1 MGGCFRR
8 RESINNENQISKI
21 HTQTFFDTN
30 KLLLLGT
37 GESGKTTIIKQMKIL
52 HINGF
57 SNEEKLEKIKNIKQN
72 IHESIYDIVFNM
84 NQVNPPTKFNSE
96 EALKAG
102 EYILNIGKEEP
113 VEYTEEYYDNV
124 KTAWADEGV
133 QETFRRSNEFQL
145 IDSAQHFLDQVDIIR
160 KPDYIPTVEDILVC
174 RVMTVQISKIEF
186 SLPVPKK
193 YGGGLANFFL
203 YDVGGQRGQRK
214 QWIKVFDE
222 AIQAILFLIAAS
234 DFDLT
239 LREDGAK
246 NRLKESFELFQNI
259 YKNQYL
265 QTSGLI
271 VFLNKQDILEKKIK
285 EGRKLEPAFPEFK
298 NYEPKEKDCNAN
310 DYYEKAKYFM
320 RQKIYDI
327 AQKPVVIERAVR
339 GTLVTEELPKRKPYI
354 HFTVATNTKNIKK
367 VFDSVQEI
375 ILERTINL
383 L

>member
-145 IDSAQHFLDQVDIIR
+145 IDSAQ
-160 KPDYIPTVEDILVC
+160 
-174 RVMTVQISKIEF
+174 
-186 SLPVPKK
+186 
-193 YGGGLANFFL
+193 
-203 YDVGGQRGQRK
+203 
-214 QWIKVFDE
+214 
-222 AIQAILFLIAAS
+222 
-234 DFDLT
+234 
-239 LREDGAK
+239 
-246 NRLKESFELFQNI
+246 
-259 YKNQYL
+259 QYL